1 MIYYYECVETP
12 KFHSMFT
19 VIRNTTWEI
28 ANTNHKLFHIENG
41 CCKIKIN
48 NKEYI
53 LNKGDTFYIPAN
65 TPYIR
70 SPLNDELCEIFSIC
84 FNLNPIKE
92 EVLNSKNIVS
102 FAANQNFLEELNFQ
116 NKLCFLLPN
125 IIFEDFNKKAIEKQ
139 ILKLKSVFNI
149 TQPFNLQATSFAL
162 CNLLTEISNISYS
175 NIINKPEILSTQ
187 EYPEPLKKA
196 ITYIKDHYSEPIRLD
211 DLCKASFISK
221 QMIIRYFNKHLGKSP
236 LVYITEYKID
246 LIKSLLISSNDV
258 SIKEICVIFG
268 FDDQCYF
275 SRIFKKY
282 TGKSPKEYRD
292 QFRPSDNKSDDEK
305 SSR

>member
-28 ANTNHKLFHIENG
+28 ANTNHKLFYIENG
-41 CCKIKIN
+41 SCKIKIN

-53 LNKGDTFYIPAN
+53 LNKEDMFYIPAN

-70 SPLNDELCEIFSIC
+70 SPLNDELCEIFSLC

-92 EVLNSKNIVS
+92 EIINHSNIS
-102 FAANQNFLEELNFQ
+102 AFQANQTFLDELAFG
-116 NKLCFLLPN
+116 NKLCLLLPN
-125 IIFEDFNKKAIEKQ
+125 LLNDEFHKKTIKKQ
-139 ILKLKSVFNI
+139 IMKIKSIFDI
-149 TQPFNLQATSFAL
+149 TKPFNLQATSFAL
-162 CNLLTEISNISYS
+162 CDLLTEISNICYS
-175 NIINKPEILSTQ
+175 NIINKPETLSTQ

-196 ITYIKDHYSEPIRLD
+196 IKYIKDHYSEPIKLD

-246 LIKSLLISSNDV
+246 LIKSLLISSSDV

-282 TGKSPKEYRD
+282 TGKSPKEYRN
-292 QFRPSDNKSDDEK
+292 QFRPTEDTN
-305 SSR
+305 

>member
-1 MIYYYECVETP
+1 MIYYYECLEIP

-28 ANTNHKLFHIENG
+28 ANTNHKLFYIENG
-41 CCKIKIN
+41 SCKIKIN
-48 NKEYI
+48 NKVYI

-70 SPLNDELCEIFSIC
+70 SPLNDELCEIFSLC
-84 FNLNPIKE
+84 FNINPIKE
-92 EVLNSKNIVS
+92 ELLNSNNIATFS
-102 FAANQNFLEELNFQ
+102 AGNNFTEEAHFQ

-125 IIFEDFNKKAIEKQ
+125 KLVDDFNKKAIKRQ
-139 ILKLKSVFNI
+139 IQKIKAIYDIN
-149 TQPFNLQATSFAL
+149 QPFNLQATSFAL
-162 CNLLTEISNISYS
+162 CNLLTLISNFCYS
-175 NIINKPEILSTQ
+175 NIINKPETVSTQ

-196 ITYIKDHYSEPIRLD
+196 IKYIKDHYSEPIKLD

-246 LIKSLLISSNDV
+246 LIKSLLISSSDV

-282 TGKSPKEYRD
+282 TGKSPKEYRN
-292 QFRPSDNKSDDEK
+292 QFRPSNETKA
-305 SSR
+305 